1 MSEMYIRS
9 QDKERIY
16 RFGNYYG
23 ALKYH
28 KKVVFDCKGGNVKEG
43 EKITERH
50 IICILNSGDQN
61 KGKGLEKLGEYES
74 KERCLEILD
83 EIQEKCGSYL
93 YAEGNPGLMIGSTA
107 FPPMAAAIPRVY
119 QMPEK

>member
-1 MSEMYIRS
+1 MGEMYIRS

-16 RFGNYYG
+16 SFGNYYG
-23 ALKYH
+23 ALKYN
-28 KKVVFDCKGGNVKEG
+28 KKVVFDCTG
-43 EKITERH
+43 ETSRH
-50 IICILNSGDQN
+50 IICILNSGSQN
-61 KGKGLEKLGEYES
+61 KWEGLEKLGEYES

-93 YAEGNPGLMIGSTA
+93 YAAGNPGLMIGSTA